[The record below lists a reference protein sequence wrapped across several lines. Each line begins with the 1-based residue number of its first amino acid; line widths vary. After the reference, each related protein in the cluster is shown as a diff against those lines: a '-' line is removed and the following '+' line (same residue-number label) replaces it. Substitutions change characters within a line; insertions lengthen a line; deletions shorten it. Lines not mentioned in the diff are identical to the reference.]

1 MGRNAPI
8 SLGMVRPIKTLLFS
22 ILTLCVVGIFLYFN
36 AANLLAKIIS
46 RKMGLPVSIE
56 SIDFAK
62 NRLTIGKLSVKNP
75 PKARLPIAFEVEKI
89 EVISPYSHYVKNPI
103 KIEKIDLKNLYINVQ
118 IYNKEKTEGNWQTI
132 MSRVDQDNKSPLSF
146 EREVTIKE
154 LLLTEIKVDLI
165 LPDGERHHL
174 SPIDKIEFKNL
185 TTEKGIPIHEIS
197 EIIVKKVI
205 KFVFLSQVFK
215 AITEIPV
222 DLFKGIFRLLGEP
235 QEKKEEPELNPP

>member
-1 MGRNAPI
+1 MSLEMGRR
-8 SLGMVRPIKTLLFS
+8 LKTLFFL

-36 AANLLAKIIS
+36 VAHLLAKIIS
-46 RKMGLPVSIE
+46 HKMGLPVSIE
-56 SIDFAK
+56 SVDFAK
-62 NRLTIGKLSVKNP
+62 NRLTIRKLSIKNP

-89 EVISPYSHYVKNPI
+89 EVIAPYSHYIKNRI
-103 KIEKIDLKNLYINVQ
+103 RIEKIDLSHLYINVQ
-118 IYNKEKTEGNWQTI
+118 IYNKEKTGGNWQTI

-154 LLLTEIKVDLI
+154 LLLTDIKVDLI
-165 LPDGERHHL
+165 LSEGERHHL

-185 TTEKGIPIHEIS
+185 TTEKGIPIQEIS

-205 KFVFLSQVFK
+205 KSVFLSQVFK
-215 AITEIPV
+215 TIIDIPV

-235 QEKKEEPELNPP
+235 QEMKEESTPNAP